1 MRIRVMRIFS
11 FSIIERSLI
20 IGLVTFGRSGVE
32 LVQEELV
39 KANKIAW
46 ETKAYEAWVRQY
58 GTPAELAETL
68 RQTGHH
74 NLRYWLKY
82 IGDPAGKQV
91 LNLLGSHGRKA
102 IALAMLGAEATVV
115 DLSAENQR
123 YALDVAAAADVKLDY
138 ICSDA
143 LNIPD
148 EEELGQFDIV
158 LMEFGVLHYFTDL
171 HAIFE
176 VVRRRLRPNGRL
188 LLTDFHPFARAW
200 ARTYNLPEPSG
211 NYFDRQVKEGDV
223 AFAKLLPEEE
233 REGLGKVLACS
244 WTLGDILSAAG
255 DSELYIRAF
264 EEIPSPSNP
273 NIPEFYT
280 LVADKIER
288 AFAPL
293 YPNSNR

>member
-1 MRIRVMRIFS
+1 M
-11 FSIIERSLI
+11 
-20 IGLVTFGRSGVE
+20 
-32 LVQEELV
+32 QEELV
-39 KANKIAW
+39 KANKFAW
-46 ETKAYEAWVRQY
+46 ETKAYEAWVRHF
-58 GTPAELAETL
+58 GMPAELAETL
-68 RQTGHH
+68 TQTGNH

-82 IGDPAGKQV
+82 IGDPAGKRV

-123 YALDVAAAADVKLDY
+123 YALDVAAAAGVELHY

-143 LNIPD
+143 LHIPD
-148 EEELGQFDIV
+148 EEALGQFDIV

-171 HAIFE
+171 QAIFN
-176 VVRRRLRPNGRL
+176 VVRRRLRPNGRF

-200 ARTYNLPEPSG
+200 ATTYNLPEPSG

-244 WTLGDILSAAG
+244 WTLGDILSAVAASG
-255 DSELYIRAF
+255 LYVRAF
-264 EEIPSPSNP
+264 EEIPSSSNP
-273 NIPEFYT
+273 HIPEFYT
-280 LVADKIER
+280 LVADKMELEL
-288 AFAPL
+288 APL
-293 YPNSNR
+293 YPDMKEK

>member
-1 MRIRVMRIFS
+1 MQ
-11 FSIIERSLI
+11 ER
-20 IGLVTFGRSGVE
+20 
-32 LVQEELV
+32 LV

-68 RQTGHH
+68 RQTGSH

-82 IGDPAGKQV
+82 IGNPAGKRV

-102 IALAMLGAEATVV
+102 IAFAMQGAEVTVV

-123 YALDVAAAADVKLDY
+123 YALDVAAAAQVKLNY

-143 LNIPD
+143 LSIPD

-158 LMEFGVLHYFTDL
+158 LMEFGVLHYFSDL
-171 HAIFE
+171 YAIFD
-176 VVRRRLRPNGRL
+176 VVRRRLRTNGRF

-200 ARTYNLPEPSG
+200 VTTGNLTEPSG
-211 NYFDRQVKEGDV
+211 NYFEKGIKEGEV

-244 WTLGDILSAAG
+244 WTVGDILSAAG
-255 DSELYIRAF
+255 ASGLFIRAF
-264 EEIPSPSNP
+264 EEIPSSKSP
-273 NIPEFYT
+273 NVPEFYT
-280 LVADKIER
+280 LVADKIDT
-288 AFAPL
+288 ALAPL
-293 YPNSNR
+293 YPNLNEEK